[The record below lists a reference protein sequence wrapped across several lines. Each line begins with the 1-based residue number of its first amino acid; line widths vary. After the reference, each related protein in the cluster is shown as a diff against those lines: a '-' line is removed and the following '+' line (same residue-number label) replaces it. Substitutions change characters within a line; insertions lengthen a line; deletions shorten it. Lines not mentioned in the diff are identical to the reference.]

1 MTESESLLA
10 SAAPRTYP
18 HGVPSWIDTV
28 AHDLDEAKRFYAGL
42 FDWTFNDAMPAEAPG
57 SYLIATIGGQDVAA
71 IASPDSDD
79 EPATWRTYIA
89 VDDAD
94 ATAKVVEEAG
104 GTVTTAPVDAGPGGR
119 LAVCVDPRGA
129 EFRLWQAR
137 ARPGAQLV
145 NAPGTWNFSDLHTTD
160 PHVSAQFYAQVFGW
174 EVDDVGFATM
184 IRRPGYGD
192 HLAATVYPDIK
203 KVQADISAPPGFEDA
218 IAWMALGQ
226 QGHPERWDVTFAVAD
241 RDESAATAERLGATV
256 VATEDA
262 EWTKA
267 ATVRDPQGAQFIVS
281 QFTPPTK

>member
-1 MTESESLLA
+1 MTE
-10 SAAPRTYP
+10 PRTYP

-42 FDWTFNDAMPAEAPG
+42 FDWTFTDAMPAEAPG

-79 EPATWRTYIA
+79 EPATWRTYVA

-94 ATAKVVEEAG
+94 ATAAAVEKAG
-104 GTVTTAPVDAGPGGR
+104 GAVTLAPVDAGPGGR

-137 ARPGAQLV
+137 ARLGAQLV

-160 PHVSAQFYAQVFGW
+160 PHVTAQFYAQVFGW

-192 HLAATVYPDIK
+192 HLEATVYPDIK
-203 KVQADISAPPGFEDA
+203 KVQADVSAPPGFEDA
-218 IAWMALGQ
+218 IAWMALEQ
-226 QGHPERWDVTFAVAD
+226 QGHPERWEVTFAVAD
-241 RDESAATAERLGATV
+241 RDESAATVERLGGTV
-256 VATEDA
+256 VATADDD
-262 EWTKA
+262 WTKN
-267 ATVRDPQGAQFIVS
+267 ATVRDPQGAQFVLS
-281 QFTPPTK
+281 QFTPPAK